1 MGTAITP
8 IQRRVAKVR
17 ELFGAFRSEIAH
29 ALPRHLTADRMI
41 ELLMLNVRQTPKLL
55 ECDQS
60 SLIGAVLECV
70 RLGLEPGDHRGLA
83 YLIPFH
89 NSKRGVTEV
98 QFVAGY
104 RGLIDLAYRSG
115 RIAKIDV
122 RAVFDGDDFRY
133 AYGLDPV
140 LQHVPSSADD
150 DPAKLTHVYAIV
162 KIKGGDAVFDVLGR
176 ERVEQIRRCSRS
188 GQSPSSPWNT
198 HFTAMAKKT
207 VIRQLLKTVPCSAE
221 LQKAITLDEMGDA
234 NVSQRLGMAIDVEA
248 EQLEQPAPSELDD
261 LNRRLREESWTTQTD
276 QEARQDASDVPDD
289 VQAVSEQKTPPRGG
303 FGVQERRKIPPK
315 AQNRQNQSKNPSYP
329 PHEMASLALEGRHIT
344 AEEFDRL
351 ILLPTEQQPAEL
363 DRILDSSP
371 AE

>member
-55 ECDQS
+55 ECDES

-115 RIAKIDV
+115 LIAKIDV
-122 RAVFDGDDFRY
+122 RAVFQGDDFRY
-133 AYGLDPV
+133 AYGLEPM

-188 GQSPSSPWNT
+188 GQSPASPWNT

-221 LQKAITLDEMGDA
+221 LQKAITLDELADA
-234 NVSQRLGMAIDVEA
+234 NVSQRFDMAIDVEA
-248 EQLEQPAPSELDD
+248 EQPAPPPPELDD
-261 LNRRLREESWTTQTD
+261 LNRRLREESGTTQKD
-276 QEARQDASDVPDD
+276 QEAREDAEAVPDD
-289 VQAVSEQKTPPRGG
+289 IRAVSGQKTPPRGG
-303 FGVQERRKIPPK
+303 FGGQERRKIPPK
-315 AQNRQNQSKNPSYP
+315 AQNRQNQSKNSNYP
-329 PHEMASLALEGRHIT
+329 PHEMASLALQGRHIT